1 MAESRLSIVIDSR
14 TAEQKAQDVRRAL
27 QALEDAGVRVTATT
41 GGVSAA
47 MSQQASQASVLT
59 RNVNSTR
66 GALQRMQQVQNQVRS
81 GQKGLFQPV
90 QAERY
95 EQSVERVRRQ
105 MDGVRGSYN
114 RAGLSAKQ
122 LHQAQ
127 RQLPMQFTDIFTSL
141 ASGQPVM
148 QVFLQQGG
156 QLKDIFGGIGPALR
170 GMAGYIAGLINP
182 LTIAA
187 GSVGAF
193 VVAFESGRDE
203 AQQFNKT
210 LTMTGQQSGA
220 TTDELMTLAA
230 QMDNLA
236 STTQNRAAAA
246 LNQVV
251 KSGKFTAEQFE
262 TVTRTA
268 ILMENATGQAIDKTV
283 EQFGK
288 IADDP
293 VDAIA
298 ELNEQYSFLT
308 VETYENIRALADSG
322 REMEAQR
329 VAMNEY
335 ADTMRDRASD
345 VSDNLGWI
353 EEAARGVAGA
363 AKEMWDGLLNVG
375 RDDTLQQEV
384 SRIQGEIA
392 RIEES
397 LAEGR
402 FSNAGG
408 ESRSRAALAR
418 LKQELAI
425 KIGLLAQE
433 QASADAQKDQNEA
446 VQERIKHDEKIDELL
461 EAQQTKKQR
470 IAEIDEN
477 IATLRKELAS
487 TESADRREEIQG
499 AIQAWQ
505 DERQSVVESTEAYKA
520 NEKAAREAA
529 REAEKAA
536 RERQRSI
543 EKYNASL
550 RSLQDRLFPVQQAQ
564 RDFRQDQILL
574 QTALMQGK
582 ITIERYIEANER
594 LNESMRSDKTWQEAY
609 GFDGNTSDIDKVSDS
624 ARELGLTFTSAFED
638 AVIEGE
644 NFRGVLQGIFE
655 DIQRILIRRS
665 ITEPA
670 EEAISGA
677 LDGFSW
683 GGLFNGLMG
692 GGGGGGTYTGGTV
705 GSLYPGMSEGGYTG
719 DGGKYEPKGIVHG
732 GEFVVKKSVVD
743 NPGVRPMLER
753 LNKGYANGGY
763 VGPSSGA
770 TASPGVFVNVHT
782 DGDAQVSQQ
791 ESRRSD
797 GTRQL
802 DLYIERKVRGTVHSM
817 FSSGEMDRPMRR
829 FGARRQST
837 G

>member
-14 TAEQKAQDVRRAL
+14 SAEQRAQDTRRAL
-27 QALEDAGVRVTATT
+27 QALEDAGVRVTTAT
-41 GGVSAA
+41 GGVASA
-47 MSQQASQASVLT
+47 MGQQASQASVLT

-95 EQSVERVRRQ
+95 ADSVDRAASATRRAAR
-105 MDGVRGSYN
+105 DYD
-114 RAGLSAKQ
+114 RAGMSAAQ
-122 LHQAQ
+122 LRQAQ
-127 RQLPMQFTDIFTSL
+127 QQLPMQFTDIFTSL
-141 ASGQPVM
+141 AAGQPPM

-156 QLKDIFGGIGPALR
+156 QLRDVFGGIGPALR
-170 GMAGYIAGLINP
+170 GMTRYIAGLINP
-182 LTIAA
+182 LTLAA
-187 GSVGAF
+187 GATTAL

-203 AQQFNKT
+203 AQQFNNT

-246 LNQVV
+246 LNQVAQ
-251 KSGKFTAEQFE
+251 SGRFTADQFE

-268 ILMENATGQAIDKTV
+268 ILMENATGQAIDKTIK
-283 EQFGK
+283 QFGK

-298 ELNEQYSFLT
+298 ELNEQYNFLT

-345 VSDNLGWI
+345 VSENLGWI
-353 EEAARGVAGA
+353 ESAARGVAGA

-384 SRIQGEIA
+384 SQIQSEIG

-397 LAEGR
+397 LSEGR

-418 LKQELAI
+418 LEQELAI

-433 QASADAQKDQNEA
+433 RSSAQA
-446 VQERIKHDEKIDELL
+446 QERQSDAVDKQVKHDEQIDKLL

-470 IAEIDEN
+470 IAEIDGN
-477 IATLRKELAS
+477 IATLRQELAN
-487 TESADRREEIQG
+487 TESEDRRGEIEG

-520 NEKAAREAA
+520 NEKAAKEAA

-536 RERQRSI
+536 RERQRAI
-543 EKYNASL
+543 EQYNSSL
-550 RSLQDRLFPVQQAQ
+550 RSLEDTLFPVQQAQ
-564 RDFRQDQILL
+564 REFRQDQILL
-574 QTALMQGK
+574 QTALLNGRMSV
-582 ITIERYIEANER
+582 ERYMEAWQRLEESQRNQGNWQDAYDSIGQVNKEMER
-594 LNESMRSDKTWQEAY
+594 
-609 GFDGNTSDIDKVSDS
+609 GNDFAKEFGGTMSS
-624 ARELGLTFTSAFED
+624 ALEDAIVNFED
-638 AVIEGE
+638 LGDVA
-644 NFRGVLQGIFE
+644 RGFFE
-655 DIQRILIRRS
+655 DLRRMIVRQT
-665 ITEPA
+665 ITDPLA
-670 EEAISGA
+670 GAVEET
-677 LDGFSW
+677 DW
-683 GGLFNGLMG
+683 GGLIGNLAGSLFG
-692 GGGGGGTYTGGTV
+692 GGGNAFATSYGSSSAGSFAGFAGGGWTG
-705 GSLYPGMSEGGYTG
+705 P
-719 DGGKYEPKGIVHG
+719 GGKYEPKGVVHG
-732 GEFVVKKSVVD
+732 EEFVVRREVVKQ
-743 NPGVRPMLER
+743 PGVRPMLER

-770 TASPGVFVNVHT
+770 THPPRSSGGITIHAPITMQAQPGV
-782 DGDAQVSQQ
+782 
-791 ESRRSD
+791 SD
-797 GTRQL
+797 E
-802 DLYIERKVRGTVHSM
+802 D
-817 FSSGEMDRPMRR
+817 
-829 FGARRQST
+829 ARRQGKQAARGLEAEIVRVMRKQQRPGGILSK
-837 G
+837 GA

>member
-1 MAESRLSIVIDSR
+1 
-14 TAEQKAQDVRRAL
+14 
-27 QALEDAGVRVTATT
+27 
-41 GGVSAA
+41 
-47 MSQQASQASVLT
+47 
-59 RNVNSTR
+59 
-66 GALQRMQQVQNQVRS
+66 
-81 GQKGLFQPV
+81 
-90 QAERY
+90 
-95 EQSVERVRRQ
+95 
-105 MDGVRGSYN
+105 
-114 RAGLSAKQ
+114 
-122 LHQAQ
+122 
-127 RQLPMQFTDIFTSL
+127 MQFTDIFTSL

-156 QLKDIFGGIGPALR
+156 QIKDVFGGVGPALR

-251 KSGKFTAEQFE
+251 KSGKFTAGQFE

-268 ILMENATGQAIDKTV
+268 ILMENATGQAIDKTI

-298 ELNEQYSFLT
+298 ELNEQYNFLT
-308 VETYENIRALADSG
+308 VETYENIRALAESG

-329 VAMNEY
+329 VAMNAF

-345 VSDNLGWI
+345 VAENLGTLESVWKSI
-353 EEAARGVAGA
+353 KTA
-363 AKEMWDGLLNVG
+363 AKEGWDAMLGIGREDTIDQKIAQLQRDIADAESMTASYGAVGAGNANSSAETNRLKSRLEFFQGLKA
-375 RDDTLQQEV
+375 
-384 SRIQGEIA
+384 S
-392 RIEES
+392 
-397 LAEGR
+397 AE
-402 FSNAGG
+402 AG
-408 ESRSRAALAR
+408 ALAMEH
-418 LKQELAI
+418 Q
-425 KIGLLAQE
+425 
-433 QASADAQKDQNEA
+433 SEA
-446 VQERIKHDEKIDELL
+446 VREQHEHQKKIDELL
-461 EAQQTKKQR
+461 EAQQTKRQR

-536 RERQRSI
+536 RERQRAI

-655 DIQRILIRRS
+655 DIQRILIRRT

-670 EEAISGA
+670 ETAISGA

-683 GGLFNGLMG
+683 GGLFNGLLG

-770 TASPGVFVNVHT
+770 TANPGVVVNVHT

-802 DLYIERKVRGTVHSM
+802 DLYIERKVRGTVHGM